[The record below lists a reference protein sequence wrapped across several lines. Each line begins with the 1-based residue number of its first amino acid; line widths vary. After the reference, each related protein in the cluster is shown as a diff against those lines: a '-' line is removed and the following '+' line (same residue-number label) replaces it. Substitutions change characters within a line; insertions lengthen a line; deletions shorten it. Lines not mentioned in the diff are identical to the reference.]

1 MAYKHTC
8 GGVEDSD
15 WEVTGDQREDVLW
28 KL

>member
-8 GGVEDSD
+8 GGVEDGD
-15 WEVTGDQREDVLW
+15 WEVTEDQREDVLW

>member
-8 GGVEDSD
+8 GAVEDSD